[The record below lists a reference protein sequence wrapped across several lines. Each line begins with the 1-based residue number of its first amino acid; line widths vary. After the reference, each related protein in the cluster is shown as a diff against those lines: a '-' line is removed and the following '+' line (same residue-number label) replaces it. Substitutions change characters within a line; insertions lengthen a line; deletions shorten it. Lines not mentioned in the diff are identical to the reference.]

1 MLHNYYGFN
10 KNNYG
15 GFIMKIAVL
24 NGSPKGQLSVTL
36 QYVSFL
42 QRKFPEIEF
51 KIFDVALKI
60 KKLEEDDKLFQ
71 DIIGQIAA
79 ADAVLWAFPL
89 YFFLVSSQYK
99 RFIEL
104 IFERNSTS
112 AFRGKPVAVL
122 TTSIKFFDHTAH
134 NYLRDICGDLEM
146 KFFGS
151 YSAEM
156 YDLFKSKERR
166 RLTLF
171 GQLYIQAI
179 KDGSGVIKSNKRLTN
194 QGMVYEPALLP
205 QIDTDSKK
213 VLIVVDDFRNSPKLR
228 PMVESFQKAFS
239 PAAALVQLKD
249 IDIKGGC
256 LGCLQC
262 GLDNSCVYQG
272 KDGFIDFFNG
282 QIKTADILFFAGSI
296 HDRFLSSLWK
306 CFFDRSFF
314 NGHIPVLEGKQIGF
328 VIAGSF
334 NQLSNLR
341 EILEAY
347 VDTQHANL
355 VGFVSDDMGGSPE
368 INDALQSMAASAV
381 MYSKRGYLQPQKF
394 YGVAGTKLFRD
405 AVFGRLRVVFQADH
419 KYYKKH
425 GFYDFPQKKYKWRL
439 INSAIVSLTKI
450 PFLRREF
457 VRRMKAEMIKP
468 FGRVLAKMK

>member
-1 MLHNYYGFN
+1 M
-10 KNNYG
+10 
-15 GFIMKIAVL
+15 FIMKIAVL

-42 QRKFPEIEF
+42 QRKFPEVEF
-51 KIFDVALKI
+51 QIFDVALKI
-60 KKLEEDDKLFQ
+60 NKLDEDVKFFDET
-71 DIIGQIAA
+71 IAQIEA

-89 YFFLVSSQYK
+89 YVFLVSSQYK

-112 AFRGKPVAVL
+112 AFRGKPAAVL

-146 KFFGS
+146 KYFGS

-179 KDGSGVIKSNKRLTN
+179 KDCSGVIKSNQLLTN

-205 QIDTDSKK
+205 QTDTEGKK
-213 VLIVVDDFRNSPKLR
+213 VLIVVDDFGNSPNLR
-228 PMVESFQKAFS
+228 LMLESFQKAFS
-239 PAAALVQLKD
+239 PAATLMQIKNV
-249 IDIKGGC
+249 DIKGGC
-256 LGCLQC
+256 LGCMQC
-262 GLDNSCVYQG
+262 GLDNSCIYQG
-272 KDGFIDFFNG
+272 KDGFIDFYNE
-282 QIKTADILFFAGSI
+282 QIKTADILFFAGKI

-328 VIAGSF
+328 IITGSF
-334 NQLSNLR
+334 NQLFNLR

-347 VDTQHANL
+347 VDIQHANL
-355 VGFVSDDMGGSPE
+355 VGFVSDDMGDSQE
-368 INDALQSMAASAV
+368 INKALQSMAASAV
-381 MYSKRGYLQPQKF
+381 MYSKTGYIQPLRF

-405 AVFGRLRVVFQADH
+405 AVFGKLRVAFQADH
-419 KYYKKH
+419 KYYKKN
-425 GFYDFPQKKYKWRL
+425 GFYDFPNKNYKWRM

-450 PFLRREF
+450 PFMRREF
-457 VRRMKAEMIKP
+457 IKRIKVEMIKP
-468 FGRVLAKMK
+468 FGKILAKIKAN

>member
-1 MLHNYYGFN
+1 M
-10 KNNYG
+10 
-15 GFIMKIAVL
+15 FIMKIAVL

-42 QRKFPEIEF
+42 QRKFPEVEF
-51 KIFDVALKI
+51 QIFDVALKI
-60 KKLEEDDKLFQ
+60 NKLDEDVKFFDET
-71 DIIGQIAA
+71 IAQIEA

-89 YFFLVSSQYK
+89 YVFLVSSQYK

-112 AFRGKPVAVL
+112 AFRGKPAAVL

-146 KFFGS
+146 KYFGS

-179 KDGSGVIKSNKRLTN
+179 KDCSGVIKSNQLLTN

-205 QIDTDSKK
+205 QTDTEGKK
-213 VLIVVDDFRNSPKLR
+213 VLIVVDDFGNSPNLR
-228 PMVESFQKAFS
+228 LMLESFQKAFS
-239 PAAALVQLKD
+239 PAATLMQIKD
-249 IDIKGGC
+249 VDIKGGC
-256 LGCLQC
+256 LGCMQC
-262 GLDNSCVYQG
+262 GLDNSCIYQG
-272 KDGFIDFFNG
+272 KDGFIDFYNE
-282 QIKTADILFFAGSI
+282 QIKTADILFFAGKI

-328 VIAGSF
+328 IITGSF
-334 NQLSNLR
+334 SQLFNLR

-347 VDTQHANL
+347 VDIQHANL
-355 VGFVSDDMGGSPE
+355 VGFVSDDMGDSQE
-368 INDALQSMAASAV
+368 INKALQSMAASAV
-381 MYSKRGYLQPQKF
+381 MYSKTGYIQPLRF

-405 AVFGRLRVVFQADH
+405 AVFGKLRVAFQADH
-419 KYYKKH
+419 KYYKKN
-425 GFYDFPQKKYKWRL
+425 GFYDFPNKNYKWRM

-450 PFLRREF
+450 PFMRREF
-457 VRRMKAEMIKP
+457 IKRIKVEMIKP
-468 FGRVLAKMK
+468 FGKILAKIKAN

>member
-1 MLHNYYGFN
+1 
-10 KNNYG
+10 
-15 GFIMKIAVL
+15 MKIAVL
-24 NGSPKGQLSVTL
+24 NGSPKGQISVTL

-42 QRKFPEIEF
+42 QRKYPEVEF
-51 KIFDVALKI
+51 QIFDVALKI
-60 KKLEEDDKLFQ
+60 KKLEEDDKFFE
-71 DIIGQIAA
+71 DTIAQIAS

-104 IFERNSTS
+104 VFERESIS

-166 RLTLF
+166 RLALF
-171 GQLYIQAI
+171 GQMYIQAI
-179 KDGSGVIKSNKRLTN
+179 KDGTGTIVSAKRLTN
-194 QGMVYEPALLP
+194 QSVTYEPALIP
-205 QIDTDSKK
+205 KIDTDGKK
-213 VLIVVDDFRNSPKLR
+213 VLILVDDFAGNPNLR
-228 PMVESFQKAFS
+228 PMLENFQKAFS
-239 PAAALVQLKD
+239 PTATLLQLKD

-256 LGCLQC
+256 LGCMKC
-262 GLDNSCVYQG
+262 GLENSCVYEG
-272 KDGFIDFFNG
+272 KDGFIDFFNE
-282 QIKTADILFFAGSI
+282 QIKTADILFFAGAI

-314 NGHIPVLEGKQIGF
+314 NGHIPVLKGKQIGF

-334 NQLSNLR
+334 NQLYNLR

-347 VDTQHANL
+347 AEMMHANL
-355 VGFVSDDMGGSPE
+355 IGFVSDDMGNSQE
-368 INDALQSMAASAV
+368 INQMLQGMAASAI
-381 MYSKRGYLQPQKF
+381 MYSNNGYIQPQKF
-394 YGVAGTKLFRD
+394 YGVAGTKIFRD
-405 AVFGRLRVVFQADH
+405 AVFGKLRIVFQADH
-419 KYYKKH
+419 KYYKENR
-425 GFYDFPQKKYKWRL
+425 FYDFPNKNYKWRM
-439 INSAIVSLTKI
+439 INSAILSLTKI
-450 PFLRREF
+450 PFIRREF
-457 VRRMKAEMIKP
+457 VKRMKTEMIKP
-468 FGRVLAKMK
+468 FGSVLAKLKTN

>member
-1 MLHNYYGFN
+1 
-10 KNNYG
+10 
-15 GFIMKIAVL
+15 MKIAVL
-24 NGSPKGQLSVTL
+24 NGSPKGQISVTL

-51 KIFDVALKI
+51 QIFAVAQKI
-60 KKLEEDDKLFQ
+60 KKLEENDKFFTET
-71 DIIGQIAA
+71 IGQIAA

-104 IFERNSTS
+104 IFERNAAA
-112 AFRGKPVAVL
+112 AFRGKQAAVL
-122 TTSIKFFDHTAH
+122 TTSIKFFDYTAH

-156 YDLFKSKERR
+156 YDLFKSKERH

-171 GQLYIQAI
+171 GQLFIQAI
-179 KDGSGVIKSNKRLTN
+179 KDSSGIIKSNKLLTN

-205 QIDTDSKK
+205 KTDTAGKK
-213 VLIVVDDFRNSPKLR
+213 VLIVVDDFASSPNLR
-228 PMVESFQKAFS
+228 PMVENFQKSFS
-239 PAAALVQLKD
+239 PAATLVKLKD
-249 IDIKGGC
+249 IDIQGGC
-256 LGCLQC
+256 LGCMQC
-262 GLDNSCVYQG
+262 GLDNSCVYEG
-272 KDGFIDFFNG
+272 KDGFIDFFNK

-314 NGHIPVLEGKQIGF
+314 NGHIPVLKDKQIGF
-328 VIAGSF
+328 IITGSF

-347 VDTQHANL
+347 VDMQHANL
-355 VGFVSDDMGGSPE
+355 VGFVSDDMGDSQE
-368 INDALQSMAASAV
+368 INQALQGMAASAV
-381 MYSKRGYLQPQKF
+381 MYSKIGYIQPLKF
-394 YGVAGTKLFRD
+394 YGVAGAKLFRD
-405 AVFGRLRVVFQADH
+405 AVFGKLRVVFQADH
-419 KYYKKH
+419 KYYKNN
-425 GFYDFPQKKYKWRL
+425 GFYDFPNKNYKWRM
-439 INSAIVSLTKI
+439 INSTIVSFTKI
-450 PFLRREF
+450 PFMRREF
-457 VRRMKAEMIKP
+457 IKRMKVEMIKP
-468 FGRVLAKMK
+468 FGKILSKIKAN